1 MNFLSYLKN
10 NRYVNQIATLASG
23 TSAAHLIT
31 MVTYL
36 IITQLYDPVHIG
48 DFSFFHSAS
57 VILVILGTLT
67 YEYAIVL
74 PKAKRNGLHLFALT
88 VGLCLLFSL
97 LLYLIFFPF
106 ANVIAG
112 YFNVSG
118 LVVFLIPLGVLF
130 IGTFNALTYWL
141 VRTDDYKSLSYG
153 KILQSGSTAAFQ
165 IFAGLGNFLS
175 LGMIGGYLG
184 GRFAANVYLLKKGQL
199 TKKVFDQFSF
209 VRLKALA
216 RKYSEQPKFIS
227 FSRLLSQGAIEIPV
241 FLISFLFNNQLLGF
255 YGLAY
260 RLLSVPS
267 SFLGTSVGHVS
278 YKHFTERFQKG
289 EMLTSFLLK
298 TWGGLFIA
306 GLLPMFLIL
315 FFGEDLFAFVF
326 GEKWVEAGTIA
337 AIMAPVL
344 LLKFVTAPTEK
355 VLLVLNLQ
363 KVVPFFSF
371 IDFAG
376 RVSGLLI
383 GYLYSDFYLGIIMMT
398 VFQGIAILLL
408 NSYILYQVYSSDQ
421 RQNRIST
428 NGS

>member
-1 MNFLSYLKN
+1 MNFFTYLKN

-23 TSAAHLIT
+23 TSVAHLIT
-31 MVTYL
+31 MAAYL
-36 IITQLYDPVHIG
+36 VITQLYDPVHIG

-74 PKAKRNGLHLFALT
+74 PKSKKNGLHLFALT
-88 VGLCLLFSL
+88 LGLCILFSF

-106 ANVIAG
+106 ADLIAG

-165 IFAGLGNFLS
+165 ILAGLGNWLS

-184 GRFAANVYLLKKGQL
+184 GRFTANIYLLLRGQL
-199 TKKVFDQFSF
+199 TKKVFAHFSF
-209 VRLKALA
+209 KRLKVLA
-216 RKYSEQPKFIS
+216 RKYSEQPKFITI
-227 FSRLLSQGAIEIPV
+227 SRLLSQGAIEIPV

-278 YKHFTERFQKG
+278 YKHFTDRYQKG
-289 EMLTSFLLK
+289 QKITVFLLK
-298 TWGGLFIA
+298 TWGGLFVT
-306 GLLPMFLIL
+306 GLLPMVLIL

-326 GEKWVEAGTIA
+326 GEKWIAAGTIA
-337 AIMAPVL
+337 SIMAPVL

-371 IDFAG
+371 VDFVG

-383 GYLYSDFYLGIIMMT
+383 GYLYNDFYFGIILMT
-398 VFQGIAILLL
+398 AFQGFAIILL
-408 NSYILYQVYSSDQ
+408 NSYILYQVHKSDST
-421 RQNRIST
+421 QNRTIN
-428 NGS
+428 NG